1 MVNIIAEIID
11 RVIIRSKN
19 IKKKLL
25 VSSNTKNGF
34 FIHKRKDRKNPKL
47 KKKALKNNF
56 PSLLFLEQL
65 SHNKQIYVKIKKPN
79 GNKKQGG
86 NNNENINP
94 KKINFRIFNYF
105 LLFLK
110 FQFFYYQI

>member
-34 FIHKRKDRKNPKL
+34 LIQSKKERKNPKL
-47 KKKALKNNF
+47 
-56 PSLLFLEQL
+56 
-65 SHNKQIYVKIKKPN
+65 NK
-79 GNKKQGG
+79 
-86 NNNENINP
+86 
-94 KKINFRIFNYF
+94 
-105 LLFLK
+105 
-110 FQFFYYQI
+110 